1 MKKIALGIL
10 AAGALSAHANL
21 IVNGSFEDNGA
32 NMYANYGSWQTY
44 TSISG
49 WTNTGYVEIQN
60 NGLFGPATVAADGTN
75 WLELDSYASYSI
87 TQAFGAVAGQSY
99 TLSFAYAGRPDA
111 PIYDDSVLVNVNGVS
126 TYFNTTASTP
136 GQPLNWLNGSLTFT
150 STGADVISFVAEG
163 PSDGLGMLLD
173 NVAVDTPAV
182 PEPTSLGLMGL
193 GLVAL
198 AGFAK
203 SRSKRNK

>member
-21 IVNGSFEDNGA
+21 LVNGSFEDNGS

-44 TSISG
+44 NSING

-60 NGLFGPATVAADGTN
+60 NGLFGASAVAADGAN
-75 WLELDSYASYSI
+75 WLELDSYSSYSI
-87 TQAFGAVAGQSY
+87 SQGFGASAGQSY

-111 PIYDDSVLVNVNGVS
+111 PIYDDAMLVSVNGV
-126 TYFNTTASTP
+126 TTTFNSTASTV

-150 STGADVISFVAEG
+150 STGADVISFIAQG

-173 NVAVDTPAV
+173 NVAVNTPAV
-182 PEPTSLGLMGL
+182 PEPTSLGLVGL

-203 SRSKRNK
+203 SRSKRA